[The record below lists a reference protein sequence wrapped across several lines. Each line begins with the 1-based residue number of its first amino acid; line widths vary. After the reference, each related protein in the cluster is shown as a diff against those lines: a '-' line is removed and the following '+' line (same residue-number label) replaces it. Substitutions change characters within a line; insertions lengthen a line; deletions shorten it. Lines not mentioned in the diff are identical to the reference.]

1 MKLDDLKR
9 AYPPLSEAGQA
20 RFLRTLTGTQPRIQ
34 HPVLPTS
41 TLDTPRPE

>member
-1 MKLDDLKR
+1 MGNAQLGHELD
-9 AYPPLSEAGQA
+9 AGEVQA
-20 RFLRTLTGTQPRIQ
+20 ITRFLRTLTGTQPRIQ